1 MIISNSSCLIILD
14 KLGSL
19 DLLQKLYSII
29 TIPKAVKKE
38 VFKSKPI
45 PDRFNIVEIT
55 QPAAYRILE
64 KNLGHGESEAIT
76 LSIELNADLLILDD
90 LAARKIAHKLG
101 IKITGVIGVLLEAK
115 KAGLIEG
122 LKPYLDDLLKEGF
135 RVSKSVYEESL
146 NLAGE
151 KGESGFLLK
160 EKQARYEVR
169 KVRGV
174 R

>member
-19 DLLQKLYSII
+19 DLLQKLYSKL
-29 TIPKAVKKE
+29 TIPKAVKEE
-38 VFKSKPI
+38 VFKSKTI
-45 PDRFNIVEIT
+45 PDWFDIVEIT

-76 LSIELNADLLILDD
+76 LSIELNTDLLIVDD
-90 LAARKIAHKLG
+90 LAARKMAHKMG

-115 KAGLIEG
+115 RIGIIKE
-122 LKPYLDDLLKEGF
+122 LKLYLDAMLKEGF

-146 NLAGE
+146 ILAR
-151 KGESGFLLK
+151 ES
-160 EKQARYEVR
+160 
-169 KVRGV
+169 
-174 R
+174 

>member
-19 DLLQKLYSII
+19 DILQKIYSKI

-38 VFKSKPI
+38 VFKSKSI
-45 PDRFNIVEIT
+45 PDWFNIVDIS

-76 LSIELNADLLILDD
+76 LSIELNADLLIVDD
-90 LAARKIAHKLG
+90 LAARKMAHKMG

-115 KAGLIEG
+115 RIGIIKE
-122 LKPYLDDLLKEGF
+122 LKPYLDAMLKEGF

-146 NLAGE
+146 NLAR
-151 KGESGFLLK
+151 ES
-160 EKQARYEVR
+160 RN
-169 KVRGV
+169 
-174 R
+174 